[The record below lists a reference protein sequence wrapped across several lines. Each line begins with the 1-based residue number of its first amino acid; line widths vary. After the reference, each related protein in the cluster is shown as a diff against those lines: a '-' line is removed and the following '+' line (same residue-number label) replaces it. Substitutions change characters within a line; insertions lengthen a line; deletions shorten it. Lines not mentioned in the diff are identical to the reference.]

1 MIRIKHGT
9 WALNG
14 STGKDSDEDSLD
26 PDYMPEESMDSQSD
40 PDSEDEYIEERARR
54 ARNRPVSPAKP
65 GEDAMVPVTAV
76 KQEPMGGDDPH
87 RTLSSDA
94 VAESRQPLRQEAPRR
109 SSTTED
115 AELSDVGAVV
125 RVSGWALVDQRA
137 GEAPR
142 WSSIIMEAAESS
154 NAGSVVEVP
163 SWASEIPVFGT
174 APRLEPESE
183 PVVMTNQ
190 ASERPDVIVVESADG
205 VREEYIVKSEVDSS
219 GEETGAP
226 SGQQLSQGN
235 AMVAAAAPI
244 ADSVVDSDSLFTK
257 DELREAQQKD
267 DGVRISTEFWQKGV
281 PPDRAKIRAI
291 PEDAKSL
298 LLQFESLQ
306 VRDGI
311 LYRRFHH
318 PDGTTKYWQ
327 LVLPVSLCC
336 EYIQRIHTDL
346 GHFGQ
351 TKTCEAFARCAYF
364 PGWRPYVN
372 LVVRNCTTCNKSQ
385 RSRQMPKQTAL
396 RPMREFRP
404 MAVLHTDL
412 VGPIPAGS
420 NQKGQHGF
428 QYILSVVDPATRYL
442 WLIPLCNKT
451 AETVANALYE
461 DVIARTSVPS
471 AILTDL
477 GTEFT
482 AEVLE
487 RLCAVSASLGFG
499 LPVITLSV
507 IVNVS
512 EPTFQCIT

>member
-1 MIRIKHGT
+1 VWNVETGWVHAIDDITFQVKYDKYATLVSRAETETEQPAIAWRVEAVGPERPVESFHEAEAEPLSGIGMIRIKHGT

-26 PDYMPEESMDSQSD
+26 PDYVPEESMDSQSD

-65 GEDAMVPVTAV
+65 GEDAMMPVTAV

-142 WSSIIMEAAESS
+142 WSSIMETAESS

-226 SGQQLSQGN
+226 
-235 AMVAAAAPI
+235 
-244 ADSVVDSDSLFTK
+244 
-257 DELREAQQKD
+257 
-267 DGVRISTEFWQKGV
+267 
-281 PPDRAKIRAI
+281 
-291 PEDAKSL
+291 
-298 LLQFESLQ
+298 
-306 VRDGI
+306 
-311 LYRRFHH
+311 
-318 PDGTTKYWQ
+318 
-327 LVLPVSLCC
+327 
-336 EYIQRIHTDL
+336 
-346 GHFGQ
+346 
-351 TKTCEAFARCAYF
+351 
-364 PGWRPYVN
+364 
-372 LVVRNCTTCNKSQ
+372 
-385 RSRQMPKQTAL
+385 
-396 RPMREFRP
+396 
-404 MAVLHTDL
+404 
-412 VGPIPAGS
+412 
-420 NQKGQHGF
+420 
-428 QYILSVVDPATRYL
+428 
-442 WLIPLCNKT
+442 
-451 AETVANALYE
+451 
-461 DVIARTSVPS
+461 
-471 AILTDL
+471 
-477 GTEFT
+477 
-482 AEVLE
+482 
-487 RLCAVSASLGFG
+487 
-499 LPVITLSV
+499 
-507 IVNVS
+507 
-512 EPTFQCIT
+512 